1 MSIKIIHFDR
11 TTNTGK
17 PKPRKDNW
25 QKDNCQP
32 KIVNVVLPKPEAP
45 VAPVS
50 LTPEELKIQ
59 KLK

>member
-25 QKDNCQP
+25 ET
-32 KIVNVVLPKPEAP
+32 KIVNAILIIAINITL
-45 VAPVS
+45 
-50 LTPEELKIQ
+50 LTINFNFIF
-59 KLK
+59 